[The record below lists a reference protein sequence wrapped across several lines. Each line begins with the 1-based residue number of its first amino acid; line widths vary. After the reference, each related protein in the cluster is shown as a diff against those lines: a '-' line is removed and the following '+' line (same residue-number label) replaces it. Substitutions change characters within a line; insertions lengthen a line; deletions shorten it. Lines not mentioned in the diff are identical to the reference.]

1 MSPAPRKV
9 SPNCSRPVPK
19 VGFATPKHYGREE
32 THGFGLRLQVLNFA
46 SRTEKPSS
54 KLQLSNLQSV
64 LFPTPKPHATEG
76 TDRPSACGCLCLTSL
91 SEPTRNELQIAAF
104 KPPNRWLRHSE
115 TPCHGGT
122 HQAFGLWL
130 PLPITSLSEPT
141 RCQLQIA
148 AFKPPNRWLRHTQ
161 TRSH

>member
-9 SPNCSRPVPK
+9 SPNCSRPAPK

-54 KLQLSNLQSV
+54 KLQLSNLQNV

-76 TDRPSACGCLCLTSL
+76 RTRPSACGCLCLTSL

-130 PLPITSLSEPT
+130 PLPN
-141 RCQLQIA
+141 IA
-148 AFKPPNRWLRHTQ
+148 FSTGQKPAPNCSFQPSKTGWWFQMGH
-161 TRSH
+161 